1 MKFKLLAFAGSLL
14 LTVIASA
21 HHSLA
26 ATYLDKEVKL
36 EGKILD
42 LLLRNPHSFLQIEAP
57 DENGMMQRWSLEW
70 RSSGQLG
77 QQGIK
82 RDTLKVGDEVTITMN
97 PSRTAGDH
105 RGKAII
111 VQQVIHDPAKEYR
124 GQNLGNHDK
133 EVEDPHVDAGL
144 LRRQRARQNGIG
156 HGQDAGPGDPDAD
169 HGEKQNVF
177 VADDRSGEKTNAA
190 AHEA

>member
-1 MKFKLLAFAGSLL
+1 MKHKSLGLMMAGAFVFAA
-14 LTVIASA
+14 TAWA

-57 DENGMMQRWSLEW
+57 DENGVMQRWSLEW

-82 RDTLKVGDEVTITMN
+82 RDTLKVGDEVVITMN
-97 PSRTAGDH
+97 PSRTPGDH
-105 RGKAII
+105 RGALKTL
-111 VQQVIHDPAKEYR
+111 HRKSD
-124 GQNLGNHDK
+124 GFGWGTN
-133 EVEDPHVDAGL
+133 
-144 LRRQRARQNGIG
+144 
-156 HGQDAGPGDPDAD
+156 PG
-169 HGEKQNVF
+169 ETT
-177 VADDRSGEKTNAA
+177 E
-190 AHEA
+190 